1 MTKLNHYILLSFL
14 ILMVSSCQ
22 LFEKNKEQKAIA
34 RVNDKYL
41 YPDELVGIIPQKSTP
56 EDSVTIANNYIQ
68 KWIKENLMLAKAELN
83 LKESQ
88 KDFKKQLD
96 DYRNTLI
103 IYTYQEEMISQRLD
117 TLVLAQEIK
126 EYYDNNKHNFNLKD
140 DIVKVRYI
148 KVSKNAP
155 QLKKIKKLYRSTK
168 EEDQKKLSDYVH
180 QFAEKFHLNEDEWIL
195 FDEVLKEVPLQVS
208 NKRDYLKNIK
218 NVETEDSLSY
228 YFVHIKDY
236 KLESDVA
243 PLTFERYNIKNI
255 ILNKR
260 KLELINAIKKDLYQE
275 AILKKEFEIYEEST
289 Q

>member
-126 EYYDNNKHNFNLKD
+126 DYYDNNKHNFNLKD

-148 KVSKNAP
+148 KVAKNAP

-195 FDEVLKEVPLQVS
+195 FDEVLKEVPLEVS

-260 KLELINAIKKDLYQE
+260 KLELINEIKKDLYQE

>member
-148 KVSKNAP
+148 KVAKNAP

-195 FDEVLKEVPLQVS
+195 FDEVLKEVPLEVS

-260 KLELINAIKKDLYQE
+260 KLELINEIKKDLYQE